1 MTTTNEPLR
10 FAGYAALFGVRDR
23 GGDVIR
29 PGAFAGVASA
39 GEGGQAIPLLWQHD
53 PARRIGT
60 VETLAEDARG
70 LRVVARIEGAG
81 ATAREVAAMLRD
93 GAVDGLSFG
102 YRVKAARAGTPWR
115 GGAATRVLEAL
126 DLVEVSLVAQPM
138 QPGARVVAVG

>member
-1 MTTTNEPLR
+1 MSGKNNPIR
-10 FAGYAALFGVRDR
+10 FAGYAALFHVRDR

-29 PGAFAGVASA
+29 PGAFAGV
-39 GEGGQAIPLLWQHD
+39 GGKAVPLLWQHD

-60 VETLAEDARG
+60 VETLTEDARG
-70 LRVVARIEGAG
+70 LRVVARIEGEG
-81 ATAREVAAMLRD
+81 ATAREVAAMLRE

-102 YRVKAARAGTPWR
+102 YRVKAARTGLPGR

-126 DLVEVSLVAQPM
+126 DLVEVSVVAQPM

>member
-1 MTTTNEPLR
+1 MTEFCEPIR

-29 PGAFAGVASA
+29 PGAFAGVGSRAV
-39 GEGGQAIPLLWQHD
+39 PLLWQHD

-70 LRVVARIEGAG
+70 LRIVARIEGEG
-81 ATAREVAAMLRD
+81 ATAREVAAMLRE

-102 YRVKAARAGTPWR
+102 YRVKAARVGVPGR
-115 GGAATRVLEAL
+115 GGRATRVLEAL
-126 DLVEVSLVAQPM
+126 DLVEVSVVAQPM

>member
-1 MTTTNEPLR
+1 MTEFCEPIR

-29 PGAFAGVASA
+29 PGAFAGVGSRAV
-39 GEGGQAIPLLWQHD
+39 PLLWQHD

-60 VETLAEDARG
+60 VEALAEDARG
-70 LRVVARIEGAG
+70 LRIVARIEGEG
-81 ATAREVAAMLRD
+81 ATAREVAAMLRE

-102 YRVKAARAGTPWR
+102 YRVKAARVGVPGPR
-115 GGAATRVLEAL
+115 GMATRVLEAL
-126 DLVEVSLVAQPM
+126 DLVEVSVVAQPM

>member
-1 MTTTNEPLR
+1 MMTFCEPIR

-29 PGAFAGVASA
+29 PGAFAGVGSRAV
-39 GEGGQAIPLLWQHD
+39 PLLWQHD

-70 LRVVARIEGAG
+70 LRIVARIEGEG
-81 ATAREVAAMLRD
+81 ATAREVAAMLRE

-102 YRVKAARAGTPWR
+102 YRVKAARVGVPGR
-115 GGAATRVLEAL
+115 GGKATRVLEAL
-126 DLVEVSLVAQPM
+126 DLVEVSVVTQPM

>member
-1 MTTTNEPLR
+1 MMGQPEPLR

-29 PGAFAGVASA
+29 AGAFAGV
-39 GEGGQAIPLLWQHD
+39 EGHAVPLLWQHD

-70 LRVVARIEGAG
+70 LRVVARIDGAG
-81 ATAREVAAMLRD
+81 ATAREVAAMLRE

-102 YRVKAARAGTPWR
+102 YRVRAARAGAPGR

-126 DLVEVSLVAQPM
+126 ELVEVSVVAQPM

>member
-1 MTTTNEPLR
+1 MKGFREPIR

-29 PGAFAGVASA
+29 PGAFAGVGSRAV
-39 GEGGQAIPLLWQHD
+39 PLLWQHD

-70 LRVVARIEGAG
+70 LRIVARIEGEG
-81 ATAREVAAMLRD
+81 ATAREVAAMLRE

-102 YRVKAARAGTPWR
+102 YRVKAARVGVPGR
-115 GGAATRVLEAL
+115 GGKATRVLEAL
-126 DLVEVSLVAQPM
+126 DLVEVSVVTQPM

>member
-1 MTTTNEPLR
+1 MMAFCEPIR

-29 PGAFAGVASA
+29 PGAFAGVGSRAV
-39 GEGGQAIPLLWQHD
+39 PLLWQHD

-70 LRVVARIEGAG
+70 LRIVARIEGEG
-81 ATAREVAAMLRD
+81 ATAREVAAMLRE

-102 YRVKAARAGTPWR
+102 YRVKAARVGVPGR
-115 GGAATRVLEAL
+115 GGKATRVLEAL
-126 DLVEVSLVAQPM
+126 DLVEVSVVAQPM